1 MLMKYLNLGNYQN
14 IMFLLLNA
22 IGLKEDITEQ
32 KRSAEALH
40 LSEHHLKS
48 IIETSPEC
56 VKLVADD
63 GTLQGIVTDRDLRHH
78 LFGPGVFG
86 HIGNV
91 SVHTLLKAHS
101 VKEIMSFPVVS
112 VEPAA
117 SLEDAARL
125 MRERKIGALPVVEAG
140 RVVGI
145 LTETDLLRHIC
156 RADELCSPEVECIV
170 VSYP

>member
-1 MLMKYLNLGNYQN
+1 MRVSELMSKRVWT
-14 IMFLLLNA
+14 
-22 IGLKEDITEQ
+22 IGMSD
-32 KRSAEALH
+32 SCHEAAARMCREKIRH
-40 LSEHHLKS
+40 L
-48 IIETSPEC
+48 P
-56 VKLVADD
+56 VVADD

>member
-1 MLMKYLNLGNYQN
+1 MRVSELMSKHVWT
-14 IMFLLLNA
+14 
-22 IGLKEDITEQ
+22 IGMSD
-32 KRSAEALH
+32 SCHEAAARLCREKIRH
-40 LSEHHLKS
+40 L
-48 IIETSPEC
+48 P
-56 VKLVADD
+56 VVADD

-101 VKEIMSFPVVS
+101 VKEIMSFPAVS

>member
-1 MLMKYLNLGNYQN
+1 MRVSELMSKHVWT
-14 IMFLLLNA
+14 
-22 IGLKEDITEQ
+22 IGMSD
-32 KRSAEALH
+32 SCHEAAARLCREKIRH
-40 LSEHHLKS
+40 L
-48 IIETSPEC
+48 P
-56 VKLVADD
+56 VVADD

>member
-1 MLMKYLNLGNYQN
+1 MRVSELMS
-14 IMFLLLNA
+14 
-22 IGLKEDITEQ
+22 
-32 KRSAEALH
+32 KRVWTVGMSDSCHEAAARLCREKIRH
-40 LSEHHLKS
+40 L
-48 IIETSPEC
+48 P
-56 VKLVADD
+56 VVADD

>member
-1 MLMKYLNLGNYQN
+1 MRVSELMSKHVWT
-14 IMFLLLNA
+14 
-22 IGLKEDITEQ
+22 IGMSD
-32 KRSAEALH
+32 SCHEAAARMCREKIRH
-40 LSEHHLKS
+40 L
-48 IIETSPEC
+48 P
-56 VKLVADD
+56 VVADD

>member
-1 MLMKYLNLGNYQN
+1 MRVSELMSKHVWT
-14 IMFLLLNA
+14 
-22 IGLKEDITEQ
+22 IGMSD
-32 KRSAEALH
+32 SCHEAAARMCREKIRH
-40 LSEHHLKS
+40 L
-48 IIETSPEC
+48 P
-56 VKLVADD
+56 VVADD

-145 LTETDLLRHIC
+145 LTEADLLRHIC

>member
-1 MLMKYLNLGNYQN
+1 MRVSELMSKRVWT
-14 IMFLLLNA
+14 
-22 IGLKEDITEQ
+22 IGMSD
-32 KRSAEALH
+32 SCHEAAARMCREKIRH
-40 LSEHHLKS
+40 L
-48 IIETSPEC
+48 P
-56 VKLVADD
+56 VVADD

-145 LTETDLLRHIC
+145 LTEADLLRHIC

>member
-1 MLMKYLNLGNYQN
+1 MRVSELMSKRVWT
-14 IMFLLLNA
+14 
-22 IGLKEDITEQ
+22 IGMSD
-32 KRSAEALH
+32 SCHEAAARLCREKIRH
-40 LSEHHLKS
+40 L
-48 IIETSPEC
+48 P
-56 VKLVADD
+56 VVADD